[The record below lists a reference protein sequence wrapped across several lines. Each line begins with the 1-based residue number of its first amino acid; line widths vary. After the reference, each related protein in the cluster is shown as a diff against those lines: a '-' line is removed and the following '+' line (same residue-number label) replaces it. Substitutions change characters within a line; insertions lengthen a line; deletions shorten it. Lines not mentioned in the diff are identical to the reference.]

1 MPGGYVLAPWHPVA
15 VVGAVVAVLCVGG
28 LLLTVLGVV
37 LARRGDVPGRVLLG
51 GAVALELLLVAQAV
65 LAVLGMVR
73 GTGPAGSTLLFVS
86 YLLTVVLVLPA
97 AVAWSLVE
105 RDRWSNAVVAVAA
118 FTVTAMVVRLWDV
131 WEGGIQIGGPPG

>member
-1 MPGGYVLAPWHPVA
+1 M
-15 VVGAVVAVLCVGG
+15 VGAVVAALCAGG

-37 LARRGDVPGRVLLG
+37 LTRRGDVPGRVLLG
-51 GAVALELLLVAQAV
+51 GAVALELLLLVQAV
-65 LAVLGMVR
+65 LALVAMAG
-73 GTGPAGSTLLFVS
+73 GGGPAGSTLLFVS

-105 RDRWSNAVVAVAA
+105 RDRWSNAVVAVAG
-118 FTVTAMVVRLWDV
+118 FTVTAMVIRLWDV